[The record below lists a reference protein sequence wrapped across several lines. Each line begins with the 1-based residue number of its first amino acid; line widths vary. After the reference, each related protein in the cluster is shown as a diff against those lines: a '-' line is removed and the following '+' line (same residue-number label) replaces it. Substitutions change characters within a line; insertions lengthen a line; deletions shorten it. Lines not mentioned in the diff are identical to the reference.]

1 VPFSLQPGASCDLVV
16 RFTPVGAGDASGS
29 MALAADG
36 GGAWTVA
43 LSGKGNAA
51 VAPSGPTAATPQ
63 NAGGGG
69 CSAATSGNDPVL
81 ALLVVLSFGVL
92 GWRRLVRN
100 PMRKE
105 VK

>member
-1 VPFSLQPGASCDLVV
+1 MPFTLQPGAGCDVVV

-43 LSGKGNAA
+43 LTGKGN
-51 VAPSGPTAATPQ
+51 VQTAQTMQ

-69 CSAATSGNDPVL
+69 CSAATNGNDPVL

-92 GWRRLVRN
+92 GWRRFV
-100 PMRKE
+100 RKE
-105 VK
+105 VTK